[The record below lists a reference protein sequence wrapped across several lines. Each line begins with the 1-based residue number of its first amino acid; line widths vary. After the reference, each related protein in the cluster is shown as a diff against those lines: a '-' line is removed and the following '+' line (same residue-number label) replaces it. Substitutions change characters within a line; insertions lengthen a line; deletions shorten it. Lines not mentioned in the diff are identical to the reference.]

1 MALQLTKI
9 KTYLRTIK
17 FKNMKE
23 KRKKKKEKEDEIK
36 SFKYNIGQ
44 TSNEKGNLRV
54 RVYLNYFFSSSL
66 PPHHIISNNEYIY
79 LSFVRFKE
87 LLSFSICITIRACAI
102 YRGRGNIEKGIKP

>member
-79 LSFVRFKE
+79 LSFVR
-87 LLSFSICITIRACAI
+87 L
-102 YRGRGNIEKGIKP
+102 

>member
-1 MALQLTKI
+1 MALQATKI

-17 FKNMKE
+17 FKNMK
-23 KRKKKKEKEDEIK
+23 KKKEKRKEDEIK

-79 LSFVRFKE
+79 LSFVQ
-87 LLSFSICITIRACAI
+87 L
-102 YRGRGNIEKGIKP
+102 